1 MVEVALELG
10 YKERVKKRT
19 VRTTLVRAQEEES
32 CRESLMVENA
42 SAFYLNR
49 ILVAIRTVKPTLKR
63 FQTEMMNMLLV
74 SGGKAILI
82 IK

>member
-49 ILVAIRTVKPTLKR
+49 KPTLMR
-63 FQTEMMNMLLV
+63 SQTKMMNMLLE

>member
-1 MVEVALELG
+1 
-10 YKERVKKRT
+10 
-19 VRTTLVRAQEEES
+19 
-32 CRESLMVENA
+32 MVENA
-42 SAFYLNR
+42 SASYLNR